1 MTIRPAT
8 MQDLATIL
16 KIENLSFASPWTE
29 AHFQYE
35 LKENPYAFMFVAEA
49 EGHVVG
55 YIDFWITFQQAQI
68 NNIAVIPALRHQGI
82 GRVILMDAI
91 QRIAKAGCETI
102 TLEVRVSNH
111 IAQKLYAKH
120 GFKALLKKPHYY
132 ADGEDA
138 LLMEKR
144 L

>member
-8 MQDLATIL
+8 IQDLSTIL
-16 KIENLSFASPWTE
+16 KIENLSFSSPWTE
-29 AHFQYE
+29 THFRYE
-35 LKENPYAFMFVAEA
+35 LKDNPYAFVLVAEA
-49 EGHVVG
+49 EGYVIG

-68 NNIAVIPALRHQGI
+68 NNLAVIPTLRRQGI
-82 GRVILMDAI
+82 GNVILSDAI
-91 QRIAKAGCETI
+91 NRIIQSGCESI
-102 TLEVRVSNH
+102 TLEVRVSNLV
-111 IAQKLYAKH
+111 AQKLYGKY
-120 GFKALLKKPHYY
+120 GFKALIKKPHYY